1 MGRKAQKK
9 KPLLTEA
16 IGPTPERLAKDYS
29 EQVNPALIDSK
40 QIPGTVIRLTQS
52 TVDRWQA
59 NGLLDERQMVA
70 INHCVNLWLAAGSQ
84 SFVQDLNKVIGAPGG
99 MGTAQSE
106 ALAQLQDYKER
117 IPSAYWSVFENVVRF
132 DLSGGVA
139 GSPFYADVGRA
150 SAAARLV
157 VALVADLIC
166 DWNRF

>member
-1 MGRKAQKK
+1 MGRKATKK

-16 IGPTPERLAKDYS
+16 IGPTPERLAKDMA

-40 QIPGTVIRLTQS
+40 QVPGTVIRLTQS

-84 SFVQDLNKVIGAPGG
+84 SLVQDLNKVIGAPGG

-106 ALAQLQDYKER
+106 ALATLADYKAR

-132 DLSGGVA
+132 DEPGGVA
-139 GSPFYADVGRA
+139 GSRFAKDTGRA
-150 SAAARLV
+150 SAAALTV
-157 VALVADLIC
+157 VKFIADLIC
-166 DWNRF
+166 MWNRF